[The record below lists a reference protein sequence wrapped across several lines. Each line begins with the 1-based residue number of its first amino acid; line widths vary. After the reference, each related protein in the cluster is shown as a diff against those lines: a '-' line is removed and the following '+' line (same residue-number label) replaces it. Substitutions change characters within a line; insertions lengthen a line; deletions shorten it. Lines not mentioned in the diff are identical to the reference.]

1 MLRSRGIL
9 EYSFSPPFPLFGLI
23 GKVFIFKYKDRLFDS
38 QPVIFFTFFMNWV
51 FFHFFDW
58 LRFSIR
64 EIFKA
69 AYFDCSRIFT
79 DSIFTFT
86 KFHSWINSI
95 FIFGWEKWWSRKGA
109 RKIRVEVTWQK
120 HWYEKIFR
128 NVEQVFRNKVKGKYF
143 LHFQATIQE
152 IFYSIEITFRI
163 MKFSDDRI
171 KYFII
176 KKVILKYEKP
186 FRATTLKVS
195 FAFFCVCLGNYG
207 LLLNPASLSGNLLW
221 NNALMS
227 GFDSIGYLLSGL
239 LLNKFGRVKTLGISQ
254 IVKVYSIII
263 LTIII
268 IYFIKFHMKWQL
280 WNLRRYGNSGRNEW
294 LFKFC
299 S

>member
-1 MLRSRGIL
+1 M
-9 EYSFSPPFPLFGLI
+9 
-23 GKVFIFKYKDRLFDS
+23 
-38 QPVIFFTFFMNWV
+38 
-51 FFHFFDW
+51 
-58 LRFSIR
+58 
-64 EIFKA
+64 KA

-109 RKIRVEVTWQK
+109 GKIRVEVTGQK

-128 NVEQVFRNKVKGKYF
+128 NIRQVFRNKVEGKYF
-143 LHFQATIQE
+143 LHFQRTIQE
-152 IFYSIEITFRI
+152 IFYLIE
-163 MKFSDDRI
+163 I
-171 KYFII
+171 KYFTI

-186 FRATTLKVS
+186 FRTTTFKMS

-239 LLNKFGRVKTLGISQ
+239 LLNKFGRVKTLGVSQ
-254 IVKVYSIII
+254 IVKVYLIITFNV
-263 LTIII
+263 TIYISL
-268 IYFIKFHMKWQL
+268 KF
-280 WNLRRYGNSGRNEW
+280 R
-294 LFKFC
+294 FKDNN
-299 S
+299 